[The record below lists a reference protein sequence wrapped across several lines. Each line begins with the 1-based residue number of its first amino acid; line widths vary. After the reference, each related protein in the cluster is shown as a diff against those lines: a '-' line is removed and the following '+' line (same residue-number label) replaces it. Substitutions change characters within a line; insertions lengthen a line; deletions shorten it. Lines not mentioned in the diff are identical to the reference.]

1 MPNLSISKKL
11 FWRMNIIIPVLSLAV
26 LFLCLSYWQWTR
38 HVSKKDLIQKLSER
52 IVAEP
57 INLAERVQVPNA
69 IEISELL
76 HHRARVEG
84 IFDFNH
90 EMVLRNR
97 RLDGQAGELV
107 ITPLRFADNSGAVL
121 VIRGFLPLELSSR
134 EERAKFQVPTTNTQ
148 LIGLIKEGAYQ
159 KMLAPA
165 DPPSGGT
172 NPWVDAWLRVDIA
185 KMQKQIPYPLLP
197 VYLEKLDDTPL
208 AELKTKVIKENS
220 EKAEILSLAMRAAV
234 PAPHNQDKSNTEYP
248 RPFFDAYVS
257 AGRHLGYVFEWAI
270 MAIMTLLIG
279 LVLQM
284 RPKRG

>member
-1 MPNLSISKKL
+1 MLDLSLTKKI
-11 FWRMNIIIPVLSLAV
+11 FWRMNILIPVLTLAF

-38 HVSKKDLIQKLSER
+38 HVSKKDLIEKLSER

-57 INLAERVQVPNA
+57 INLAEIVKDPNA
-69 IEISELL
+69 IEISGLL
-76 HHRARVEG
+76 HHRAKVEG
-84 IFDFNH
+84 AYDFKH

-121 VIRGFLPLELSSR
+121 VIRGFVPLELSSH
-134 EERAKFQVPTTNTQ
+134 EKRAKFQAPTTPTQ
-148 LIGLIKEGAYQ
+148 LIGLVKEGAYQ
-159 KMLAPA
+159 KLLAPA
-165 DPPSGGT
+165 DPPSGGA
-172 NPWVDAWLRVDIA
+172 NPWVDAWLRVDIE
-185 KMQKQIPYPLLP
+185 KMQRQIPYPILP
-197 VYLEKLDDTPL
+197 VYLEQLDETPL

-234 PAPHNQDKSNTEYP
+234 PAPNTHAHSNIDYP

-279 LVLQM
+279 IVLQM